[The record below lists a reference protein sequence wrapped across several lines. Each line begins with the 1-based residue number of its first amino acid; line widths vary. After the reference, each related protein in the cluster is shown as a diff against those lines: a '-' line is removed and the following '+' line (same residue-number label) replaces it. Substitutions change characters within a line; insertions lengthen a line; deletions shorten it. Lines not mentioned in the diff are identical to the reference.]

1 MTMRS
6 VPSSILCKLMAGAVV
21 AFWVAGCA
29 TDRLDAAAPSGVNL
43 TGEWQ
48 LNVNLSD
55 DPDKLGPDPDKT
67 TPQRAPGTHRGH
79 GGGGGRGGGGGG
91 MPPIGSPDGPSNN
104 EFGPTARD
112 QGPAIRELDPAV
124 GGDGLAAGSFNPAA
138 GNGDLRA
145 AVGGDAYGLPA
156 SGFQPAVNDGDFR
169 PATNDSGPTARE
181 FERAAGASTP
191 SAGVAST
198 LAAASASTPAA
209 GGFLRVALSAP
220 GIEQSAPLP
229 PTGTSTTT
237 GPASKTSRGASINRL
252 LRAPLTMSITQNQ
265 ATVTVKTN
273 MPDGTQTADEYSAGT
288 KTTIPYGNDQTADR
302 TAGWRGPV
310 FVVTTAVK
318 KGGTRE
324 DDFAIDEDDGRLI
337 MTTQTKGGRLG
348 KVEITRVY
356 DRVRGAG
363 S

>member
-1 MTMRS
+1 MMMRS
-6 VPSSILCKLMAGAVV
+6 VPSSILCKLMVGAVV
-21 AFWVAGCA
+21 ALWVAGCA

-48 LNVNLSD
+48 LNLNLSD

-79 GGGGGRGGGGGG
+79 GGGGRGGGGG
-91 MPPIGSPDGPSNN
+91 MPPIGSPGSPDGSGNY

-112 QGPAIRELDPAV
+112 QGPAV
-124 GGDGLAAGSFNPAA
+124 GEDGYRLA
-138 GNGDLRA
+138 
-145 AVGGDAYGLPA
+145 A
-156 SGFQPAVNDGDFR
+156 SGFEPAGDDSNL
-169 PATNDSGPTARE
+169 PAQTSDSGPTATE
-181 FERAAGASTP
+181 FGRAAGALTPAAGGASTP
-191 SAGVAST
+191 SAGG
-198 LAAASASTPAA
+198 L
-209 GGFLRVALSAP
+209 LRVALSAP
-220 GIEQSAPLP
+220 GIEQSSPLP
-229 PTGTSTTT
+229 PTGTSPTT
-237 GPASKTSRGASINRL
+237 GSATPGSKSSRGASINRL
-252 LRAPLTMSITQNQ
+252 LRAAVTMSITQNQ
-265 ATVTVKTN
+265 ATVTVKAN
-273 MPDGTQTADEYSAGT
+273 MPDGTQTADEYTAGT

-324 DDFAIDEDDGRLI
+324 DDFGIDEDDGRLI

-348 KVEITRVY
+348 KVEIKRVY
-356 DRVRGAG
+356 DRVRAAG